1 MLSSNIKELESSIAV
16 LQSEK
21 DEVDARCI
29 AGTDENEA
37 LSEKMMKAEEEKR
50 NLMNEK
56 ECF

>member
-1 MLSSNIKELESSIAV
+1 MLSSNIKELESSIVV

-29 AGTDENEA
+29 AATDENEA